1 MFLWDRPNIKEK
13 RGGVRYGDRIVTRRG
28 SMQRSASLTLLPF
41 ENYIY
46 IYMGKVQILGVY
58 IALFFFDVAT
68 SPKHLTRYKEDEVRV
83 WHR

>member
-28 SMQRSASLTLLPF
+28 STQRSASLTLLPL

-46 IYMGKVQILGVY
+46 IYGQSTDSRRLHS
-58 IALFFFDVAT
+58 AFLF
-68 SPKHLTRYKEDEVRV
+68 
-83 WHR
+83 

>member
-1 MFLWDRPNIKEK
+1 
-13 RGGVRYGDRIVTRRG
+13 
-28 SMQRSASLTLLPF
+28 
-41 ENYIY
+41 
-46 IYMGKVQILGVY
+46 MGKVQILGVY